1 MEKIRIVGIG
11 GSLSNY
17 STSLEALKLALNGA
31 QNLGA
36 EIRLFDVNELN
47 LPMYHKRFDELPTD
61 AVELCRAVSEADGLI
76 WSSPLYHGTISGSF
90 KNALDWLELLS
101 DYTPKYLTGKV
112 VGLISTA
119 GGVQGLQAINT
130 MEYVVRAL
138 RGVTLPM
145 VIPVSRAWQ
154 VFDKETG
161 IKDSAIEKHLLT
173 LGKELYLAARQFSK
187 QTVDSYEL

>member
-1 MEKIRIVGIG
+1 MEKIKIVGIG
-11 GSLSNY
+11 GLLAKNSNKFGGINVAVF
-17 STSLEALKLALNGA
+17 SGQKMGDGIKL
-31 QNLGA
+31 
-36 EIRLFDVNELN
+36 FYVNELN
-47 LPMYHKRFDELPTD
+47 LPMYHHMIDELPTD

-138 RGVTLPM
+138 RGYTLPM
-145 VIPVSRAWQ
+145 VIPVSRASK

-161 IKDSAIEKHLLT
+161 IKDSAIEKQLLT
-173 LGKELYLAARQFSK
+173 LGKELYLAARQLSK
-187 QTVDSYEL
+187 QTVMSYEL